1 MIMKKEKAVAN
12 PASLRSD
19 PTAWKGE
26 MPPGI
31 INGWNTWKEI
41 HRRRGTPYPDQV
53 SFPDHPDN
61 REKST
66 DKFGSTEQLKM
77 KLNGNN
83 IQLCTHKVPI
93 LQYCEPSELK
103 NEENEIFLSDFQ
115 TLW

>member
-1 MIMKKEKAVAN
+1 MIMKKKKAVAN
-12 PASLRSD
+12 PASLGSD

-83 IQLCTHKVPI
+83 IQLCTPKVPI
-93 LQYCEPSELK
+93 LS
-103 NEENEIFLSDFQ
+103 
-115 TLW
+115 TLQ